1 MVGDAEVAIIVKH
14 EADYTCCESKV
25 EDDEWDCTKKMKKGV
40 KLVEM
45 FRVEVEE
52 CRNQIKSTPAY
63 HYTDADFGCFKHW
76 VLAPWVLVLLWV
88 FLLIGRS

>member
-1 MVGDAEVAIIVKH
+1 MVGDAKILVIVKH

-45 FRVEVEE
+45 SGGE
-52 CRNQIKSTPAY
+52 I
-63 HYTDADFGCFKHW
+63 DD
-76 VLAPWVLVLLWV
+76 
-88 FLLIGRS
+88 

>member
-1 MVGDAEVAIIVKH
+1 MENPIKADSNHGEYGETVIGNGKVAIIVKH

-45 FRVEVEE
+45 SGGE
-52 CRNQIKSTPAY
+52 I
-63 HYTDADFGCFKHW
+63 DD
-76 VLAPWVLVLLWV
+76 
-88 FLLIGRS
+88 